1 MILLWVMSLLLYL
14 AWTVAQLESV
24 LALEIQSQAIQ
35 VRYQSEFEKAEA
47 LLAHCDDRLRTLLIH
62 EADSAEIDFNSLD
75 LVGCRLK
82 LISNFGNFATPNLN
96 NPQMMKVRWIEI
108 EVGQGIRLRS
118 VFRYQITS
126 QQLSRI
132 NWQILYE

>member
-1 MILLWVMSLLLYL
+1 MILLWVMSFLLYL

-47 LLAHCDDRLRTLLIH
+47 LLAHCEDRLKRLLIY
-62 EADSAEIDFNSLD
+62 EADSVEMDFNSLD
-75 LVGCRLK
+75 LEGCRPK
-82 LISNFGNFATPNLN
+82 LISNFGNSATPNLN
-96 NPQMMKVRWIEI
+96 NPQMTKVRWIEM

-118 VFRYQITS
+118 VLRYQITS

>member
-47 LLAHCDDRLRTLLIH
+47 LLEQCEDRLKRLLIN
-62 EADSAEIDFNSLD
+62 ESDSAEIDFNSLD

-82 LISNFGNFATPNLN
+82 LISNLGNSAIPNLN

-118 VFRYQITS
+118 VLRYQITS

>member
-24 LALEIQSQAIQ
+24 LALQIQSQAIQ

-47 LLAHCDDRLRTLLIH
+47 LLAHCEDRLKTFLIH
-62 EADSAEIDFNSLD
+62 ESDSVQMDFNSLD

-82 LISNFGNFATPNLN
+82 LISNFGNSAIPNLN

-118 VFRYQITS
+118 LLRYQITS

>member
-47 LLAHCDDRLRTLLIH
+47 LLAHCEDRLKTLLIH
-62 EADSAEIDFNSLD
+62 EPDSVQMDFNSLD
-75 LVGCRLK
+75 LVGCRPK
-82 LISNFGNFATPNLN
+82 LISNFGNSAIPNLN
-96 NPQMMKVRWIEI
+96 NPQMINICWIEM

-118 VFRYQITS
+118 VLRYQITS

>member
-47 LLAHCDDRLRTLLIH
+47 LLVHCEDRLKRLLIH
-62 EADSAEIDFNSLD
+62 ESDSVQMDFNSLD
-75 LVGCRLK
+75 LVGCQLK
-82 LISNFGNFATPNLN
+82 LISNSATPNLN
-96 NPQMMKVRWIEI
+96 NPQMTKVRWIEM

-118 VFRYQITS
+118 VLRYQITS